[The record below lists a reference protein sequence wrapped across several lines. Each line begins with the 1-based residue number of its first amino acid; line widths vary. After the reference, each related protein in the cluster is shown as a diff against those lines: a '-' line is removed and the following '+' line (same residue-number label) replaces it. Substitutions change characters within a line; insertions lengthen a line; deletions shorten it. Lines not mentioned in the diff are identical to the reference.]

1 MPAFGKWLTDELE
14 IEFFRLANDWFSP
27 WHALM
32 RGEPIELDD
41 FRGGILQPP
50 SKTFDAAT
58 GQIYWMA
65 VRRYIDGKITDTFQR
80 IEHDTRWQGTEQAL
94 RTIEESTIALRS
106 FLERFHRHAVFTE
119 YRLQARGYPD
129 ERYLAGRR
137 DNVALA
143 SIQRH
148 KMELIE
154 KYRATPWRWRVAKAI
169 MDAANPPLAGA
180 AMLFLMMSGGFVF
193 MLR

>member
-1 MPAFGKWLTDELE
+1 MPAFGKRLTDELE
-14 IEFFRLANDWFSP
+14 IEFARLANDWFSP

-32 RGEPIELDD
+32 RGEPAELDD

-50 SKTFDAAT
+50 SRAFDAAT
-58 GQIYWMA
+58 AQVYWMA
-65 VRRYIDGKITDTFQR
+65 VRRYIDDKIADTFHR
-80 IEHDTRWQGTEQAL
+80 IEHDIRWQGTERAL
-94 RTIEESTIALRS
+94 RTVEESTIALRS
-106 FLERFHRHAVFTE
+106 FLERLYRHAVFTE

-143 SIQRH
+143 NIQRR
-148 KMELIE
+148 KMQLIE
-154 KYRATPWRWRVAKAI
+154 KYRVTPWRWRIVKALA
-169 MDAANPPLAGA
+169 DAANPPLAGA
-180 AMLFLMMSGGFVF
+180 AALFLMMGGGFF